1 MKRGL
6 GIVLAGLGA
15 FLLVLAGMLKFYAVP
30 ALAKAPLV
38 PGEST
43 GGISTSLATGT
54 AETLFDPSALVAGTD
69 PIRRNVPLTSTRT
82 TRGDVAASQTDEAKA
97 ADLAVYDSFS
107 NLTDDKGT
115 TISAGTIRVAF
126 NRVTSELANCCDA
139 NIDGATV
146 TWAGVNPLKFPFS
159 VEQKSYD
166 YFDTTLAKAIPI
178 DFQGTEDL
186 DGLEVYV
193 FKQSIPATQIGEQE
207 VPGSLV
213 GSTEPSVK
221 APRLYEN
228 VRTLQVEP
236 VTGSIIAGV
245 EEQKQW
251 LAGADGTEKLT
262 IIKATVG
269 TEAATKQAAIDDAKA
284 SVSLLKTLGGTV
296 PVVGF
301 VLGLILL
308 IGGFVLVSR
317 KATVSA

>member
-6 GIVLAGLGA
+6 GIVLVGLGA

-38 PGEST
+38 PGSST
-43 GGISTSLATGT
+43 GGISTSLAVGT
-54 AETLFDPSALVAGTD
+54 AETLFDPSALVAGEN
-69 PIRRNVPLTSTRT
+69 PIRTNVPLTSTRT

-126 NRVTSELANCCDA
+126 NRVTSELSNCCNA
-139 NIDGATV
+139 NIDGAV
-146 TWAGVNPLKFPFS
+146 VEWSGINPLKFPFS

-166 YFDTTLAKAIPI
+166 YFDTTLVKAVPI
-178 DFQGTEDL
+178 EFQGTEDL

-193 FKQSIPATQIGEQE
+193 FKQSIPATQTGELE

-213 GSTEPSVK
+213 GSTEASVK
-221 APRLYEN
+221 APRMYEN
-228 VRTLQVEP
+228 IRTLQVEP
-236 VTGSIIAGV
+236 NTGSIIAGV

-269 TEAATKQAAIDDAKA
+269 TDEATKQSAIDDAKS
-284 SVSLLKTLGGTV
+284 SVSLLKTLGTTV
-296 PVVGF
+296 PIVGSI
-301 VLGLILL
+301 LGLILL
-308 IGGFVLVSR
+308 VLGFVIAAR
-317 KATVSA
+317 KAPVAA

>member
-6 GIVLAGLGA
+6 GIALVGLGA
-15 FLLVLAGMLKFYAVP
+15 FLLVLAGALKFYAVP

-43 GGISTSLATGT
+43 GGISTSLAVGT
-54 AETLFDPSALVAGTD
+54 AESLFDPSALVAGEN
-69 PIRRNVPLTSTRT
+69 PIRTNVPLTSTRT
-82 TRGDVAASQTDEAKA
+82 TRGDVTESQTDAAKA
-97 ADLAVYDSFS
+97 DDLAIYDSFS
-107 NLTDDKGT
+107 NLTDDTGT

-126 NRVTSELANCCDA
+126 DRVTSELSNCCNA
-139 NIDGATV
+139 NIDGETV
-146 TWAGVNPLKFPFS
+146 EWSGINPLKFPFN
-159 VEQKSYD
+159 VEQKTYD

-178 DFQGTEDL
+178 EFSGTEDL

-213 GSTEPSVK
+213 GSTEASVK
-221 APRLYEN
+221 APRMYEN
-228 VRTLQVEP
+228 VRTLQVDP

-269 TEAATKQAAIDDAKA
+269 TEDATKQTAIDDAKA
-284 SVSLLKTLGGTV
+284 SGALIKTLGTTV
-296 PVVGF
+296 PIVGF

-308 IGGFVLVSR
+308 VVGFVLVAR
-317 KATVSA
+317 KDPASS